1 MRKTNVS
8 RWSAMMIAFVLI
20 LSSLAAPVRALN
32 SGSSASLIIT
42 GLEPGVEATFYKI
55 IGVNLTKGEPAI
67 PTYIWTDEVA
77 SYVQSEYPAY
87 VNTDSGKKAVA
98 DSFFSMDGGTRAAF
112 LKTVRD
118 NCRTQLDNSDYKTA
132 TANDQGTIECQ
143 LTLGYYLIEVG
154 ENYLLMTG
162 SVFPKFGNGTWV
174 AVGSTASAKQEASS
188 DLTLTTDGTSV
199 TVGELVSYTL
209 TLKAPSYPDDATQTG
224 LCISVKLPEQM
235 ALNAGSVQ
243 VTGLLQGT
251 QTALSGYTLETSA
264 PTRPAGSTNGLSFA
278 VTFPDNTGY
287 TGKDTI
293 QVTFSATA
301 GTSIRDGAGMT
312 ATAYLDYH
320 ANGYEAAWSDT
331 AASVTSHTYGME
343 LSLTD
348 PNGSALS
355 GSTFKL
361 SRGTADLSFVKDGN
375 VYRPALSGETASVL
389 TTDASGKI
397 RLTGLD
403 LGTYSVTQT
412 GVPAGYPQQTAT
424 ADVTLTDEN
433 SDGILDGGSAS
444 YYALHLT
451 NKPSSG
457 MLPATGGMGVAL
469 FAAAGVV
476 LTGTGL
482 RLLRKKR

>member
-1 MRKTNVS
+1 MRKTNVT
-8 RWSAMMIAFVLI
+8 RWCAMMIALLLI
-20 LSSLAAPVRALN
+20 LGSLAAPVRALGPN
-32 SGSSASLIIT
+32 SSASLIIT
-42 GLEPGVEATFYKI
+42 GLYPGAKATFYKI
-55 IGVNLTKGEPAI
+55 IGVNLTNGQPAD
-67 PTYIWTDEVA
+67 PMYIWTDEVA
-77 SYVQSEYPAY
+77 SYVLSEYPAY
-87 VNTDSGKKAVA
+87 VNTDSGKNAVA
-98 DSFFSMDGGTRAAF
+98 DCFFSMDGGTRAAF
-112 LKTVRD
+112 LKAMWD
-118 NCRTQLDNSDYKTA
+118 NCRNQLDSTDPESA
-132 TANDQGTIECQ
+132 TADAQGTISAR
-143 LTLGYYLIEVG
+143 LPLGYYLIEVG

-162 SVFPKFGNGTWV
+162 SVFPKYENGTWV

-199 TVGELVSYTL
+199 TVGELVNYTL
-209 TLKAPSYPDDATQTG
+209 TLKAPRYPDDATQTG

-251 QTALSGYTLETSA
+251 ESALSGYTVETST
-264 PTRPAGSTNGLSFA
+264 PTRPVGSNQGLSFT
-278 VTFPDNTGY
+278 VTCPDHTGY
-287 TGKDTI
+287 LGKDTI

-301 GTSIRDGAGMT
+301 GTTIRDGAAMT

-320 ANGYEAAWSDT
+320 ANGYENTWSET
-331 AASVTSHTYGME
+331 TASVTSHTYGME

-348 PNGSALS
+348 PSGTALS
-355 GSTFKL
+355 GGTFKL
-361 SRGTADLSFVKDGN
+361 SRGTADLPFVKDGN
-375 VYRPALSGETASVL
+375 VYRPALSGETAAVL
-389 TTDASGKI
+389 TTDVNGKI

-403 LGTYSVTQT
+403 LGAYGVTQT
-412 GVPAGYPQQTAT
+412 NVPAGYPQQTAT
-424 ADVTLTDEN
+424 AEVTLTDRN
-433 SDGILDGGSAS
+433 ADGVLDGGNAS

-482 RLLRKKR
+482 RLLRKKK

>member
-1 MRKTNVS
+1 
-8 RWSAMMIAFVLI
+8 MMIAFVLI

-32 SGSSASLIIT
+32 SSSSASLIIT
-42 GLEPGVEATFYKI
+42 GLDPGVEATFYKI

-87 VNTDSGKKAVA
+87 VNTDSGKKTVA

-112 LKTVRD
+112 LKAVRD

-162 SVFPKFGNGTWV
+162 SVFPKYENGTWV

-199 TVGELVSYTL
+199 TVGELVNYTL

-235 ALNAGSVQ
+235 TLNAGSVQ

-251 QTALSGYTLETSA
+251 QTALSGYTLETST

-301 GTSIRDGAGMT
+301 GTSIRDGAAMT

-331 AASVTSHTYGME
+331 AASVTSHTYGIE

-348 PNGSALS
+348 PNGTALS

-375 VYRPALSGETASVL
+375 VYRPALSGETAAAL
-389 TTDASGKI
+389 TTDVNGKI

-482 RLLRKKR
+482 RLLRKKK